1 MLAVPLDSVAAGD
14 AAISQILAL
23 INEYSVVEIIVGLPL
38 KMDGTE
44 GPSAQMARSWTV
56 ELVEQTDVPVR
67 LVDERLTTV
76 QAQRGLHAAGRTVKN
91 SRSSIDSA
99 SAVVLLQSVLDSKAS
114 R

>member
-1 MLAVPLDSVAAGD
+1 MLELIAEHSAVEV
-14 AAISQILAL
+14 
-23 INEYSVVEIIVGLPL
+23 IVGLPL

-44 GPSAQMARSWTV
+44 GASAEMARSWAAMLEATT
-56 ELVEQTDVPVR
+56 ELPVR

-99 SAVVLLQSVLDSKAS
+99 SAVVLLQSVLES
-114 R
+114 RAER